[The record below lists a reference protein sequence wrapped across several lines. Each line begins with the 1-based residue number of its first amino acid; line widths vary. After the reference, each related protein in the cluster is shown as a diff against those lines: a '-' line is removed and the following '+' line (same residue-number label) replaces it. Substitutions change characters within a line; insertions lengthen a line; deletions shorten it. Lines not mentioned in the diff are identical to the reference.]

1 MSDRH
6 WVERASRAAAG
17 VRRRVLVHTVRRG
30 EGYLCQACSAAELLA
45 TLYVEVLQ
53 LGPADGPPIP
63 ADFPGVPGGTRQ
75 AIWGGAYNGRDDP
88 ALDRFL
94 VSPAHYALA
103 LYATLVETGRLAA
116 KALEGFNRDGSTIEM
131 IGAEH
136 SPGMETT
143 AGSLGQ
149 ALSVGVGRALGR
161 KRRGARGRVWALLS
175 DGEFQEGQ
183 TWEAL
188 AAAAHYRLDNLGVF
202 VDANGHQCDGPVDQ
216 VLGIEPLA
224 AKARAF
230 GWRAHEVDGHDV
242 EALATPARQPRDGR
256 PLLVIAR
263 TRPWQGIPS
272 LQDRAPKFHYVR
284 FRPGEAE
291 RALADL
297 GLTRE
302 EVLR

>member
-1 MSDRH
+1 MMAGD
-6 WVERASRAAAG
+6 WVKQAGRAAAG
-17 VRRRVLVHTVRRG
+17 VRRRTLLHTVRRG
-30 EGYLCQACSAAELLA
+30 EGYLCQACSAAEVLA
-45 TLYVEVLQ
+45 TLYVGVMR
-53 LGPADGPPIP
+53 LGPSEGPPIP
-63 ADFPGVPGGTRQ
+63 ADFPGVPGAARQ
-75 AIWGGAYNGRDDP
+75 AIWGGGYNGRDDP

-94 VSPAHYALA
+94 LSPAHYALA

-116 KALEGFNRDGSTIEM
+116 EALERFNRDGSTVEM

-161 KRRGARGRVWALLS
+161 RRRDAGGRVWVLLS

-188 AAAAHYRLDNLGVF
+188 AVAAHYRLDNLGVY
-202 VDANGHQCDGPVDQ
+202 VDANGHQCDGPVER

-224 AKARAF
+224 DKARAF

-242 EALATPARQPRDGR
+242 EALAAPAREPPDGC

-272 LQDRAPKFHYVR
+272 LRARVPKFHYVR

-291 RALADL
+291 QALADL

>member
-1 MSDRH
+1 MSDED
-6 WVERASRAAAG
+6 WVEQAVRTAEG

-45 TLYVEVLQ
+45 TLYVEVLR
-53 LGPADGPPIP
+53 LGPAEGPSVP
-63 ADFPGVPGGTRQ
+63 ADFPGVPGTTRQ
-75 AIWGGAYNGRDDP
+75 AIWGGSYNGADDP
-88 ALDRFL
+88 AMDRFL
-94 VSPAHYALA
+94 LSPAHYALA
-103 LYATLVETGRLAA
+103 LYATLVETGRLAPE
-116 KALEGFNRDGSTIEM
+116 ALERFNQDGSTVEM

-143 AGSLGQ
+143 SGSLGQ

-161 KRRGARGRVWALLS
+161 KRRGASGRIWALVS

-188 AAAAHYRLDNLGVF
+188 AAAVHYRLDNLGVY

-230 GWRAHEVDGHDV
+230 GWRAYEVDGHDV
-242 EALATPARQPRDGR
+242 QALAAPTRQPPDGR

-272 LQDRAPKFHYVR
+272 LQARAPKFHYVR
-284 FRPGEAE
+284 LRPGEAE
-291 RALADL
+291 QALADL
-297 GLTRE
+297 GLTRQ
-302 EVLR
+302 EVPR

>member
-1 MSDRH
+1 VSDRD
-6 WVERASRAAAG
+6 WVERAGRCAAG
-17 VRRRVLVHTVRRG
+17 ARRRVLVHTVRRG

-45 TLYVEVLQ
+45 TLYVEVLR
-53 LGPADGPPIP
+53 LGTAEGPPIP
-63 ADFPGVPGGTRQ
+63 ADFPGVPGATRQ
-75 AIWGGAYNGRDDP
+75 AIWGGSYNGRDDP

-94 VSPAHYALA
+94 LSPAHYALA

-116 KALEGFNRDGSTIEM
+116 EALERFNRDGSTVEM

-161 KRRGARGRVWALLS
+161 QRRGARGRVWVLVS

-188 AAAAHYRLDNLGVF
+188 AAAAHYRLDNLGVYA
-202 VDANGHQCDGPVDQ
+202 DANGHQCDGPVDR

-224 AKARAF
+224 AKVRAF
-230 GWRAHEVDGHDV
+230 GWRVHEVDGHDV
-242 EALATPARQPRDGR
+242 EALAAPARQPWEGR

-272 LQDRAPKFHYVR
+272 LRARAPKFHYVR